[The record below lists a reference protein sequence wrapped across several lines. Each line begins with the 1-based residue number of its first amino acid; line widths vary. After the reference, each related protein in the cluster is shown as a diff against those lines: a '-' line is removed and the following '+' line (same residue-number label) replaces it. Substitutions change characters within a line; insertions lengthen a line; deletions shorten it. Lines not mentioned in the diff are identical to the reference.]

1 MSISFL
7 AQCLMS
13 TILLQPDQARAR
25 PSTLLSEDK
34 KYNQLFKKNG
44 NLEAYLKAAQLGKKV
59 NSRLTKVRPGLSR
72 AQISDIRFYVVMGAA
87 ILLCQKVDI
96 SFGDLANMRVDSL
109 TDEDIGIAIDKSLVV
124 YERLGGTSGVAK
136 SAIMADEMAKEI
148 ILYVANSQLESSEH
162 PSA

>member
-1 MSISFL
+1 MVKILVPEDDETRNKVIMATNSQTKVKKTSLRATDPIHLQIEMYMKSQNLFYERRKNFYKNQGKKPEEIVSISFL

-72 AQISDIRFYVVMGAA
+72 APDKRHK
-87 ILLCQKVDI
+87 ILC
-96 SFGDLANMRVDSL
+96 GDGCR
-109 TDEDIGIAIDKSLVV
+109 
-124 YERLGGTSGVAK
+124 Y
-136 SAIMADEMAKEI
+136 SAVPKG
-148 ILYVANSQLESSEH
+148 
-162 PSA
+162 